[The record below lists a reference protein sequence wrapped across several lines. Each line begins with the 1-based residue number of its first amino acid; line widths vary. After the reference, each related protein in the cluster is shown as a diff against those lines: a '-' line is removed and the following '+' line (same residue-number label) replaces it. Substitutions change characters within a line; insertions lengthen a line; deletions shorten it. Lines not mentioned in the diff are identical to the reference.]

1 MAFSVSIGD
10 AIMLSKIA
18 MQLGQAFTSGRKSA
32 QAEFLEVQ
40 NLLYTL
46 SKGLEMLARQT
57 PDGSE
62 MESKGPPNQASDKED
77 EEMTELNH
85 IIANCRETLYHL
97 ESVVIKYSVLD
108 AQIVETRKNRM
119 RRWNDELFKNWKKVI
134 WTTKGGDIGI
144 LKVTLTA
151 HINGLNLA
159 VSILNRYVTLV
170 ILNIGRAITQ
180 PGADDQETR
189 QGCPRA
195 SGYDPYKIRRNLQ
208 LVYG

>member
-46 SKGLEMLARQT
+46 SKGLEMLARQM
-57 PDGSE
+57 PDGCE
-62 MESKGPPNQASDKED
+62 TESKGPRNQASDND

-97 ESVVIKYSVLD
+97 ESVVTNYSVLD
-108 AQIVETRKNRM
+108 AQIVETRKSRM
-119 RRWNDELFKNWKKVI
+119 RRWNDELFKNWKKVM

-151 HINGLNLA
+151 HINGLNLV

-170 ILNIGRAITQ
+170 ILNIRRAITQ
-180 PGADDQETR
+180 PRAD
-189 QGCPRA
+189 
-195 SGYDPYKIRRNLQ
+195 N
-208 LVYG
+208 